1 MNLYI
6 FLIVLTICIGCYK
19 NEKNQ
24 ENDIKNKI
32 DLNVEF
38 KADEDYRKIIIT
50 NSEEINITNFF
61 YDEIMNGKKDLSFHK
76 EKYEVIDIFGE
87 PLNIK
92 VTEVTFNLVGGKVIE
107 IRELIYDDFIHVY
120 YIFEDGTIFYIGFII
135 EKKLERLKTINIGD
149 TSERLLSIF
158 SDKYYSWENVES
170 IKENISY
177 YTDPVECEIQ
187 FVINDKKKKKIYVNF
202 LLI

>member
-1 MNLYI
+1 
-6 FLIVLTICIGCYK
+6 
-19 NEKNQ
+19 
-24 ENDIKNKI
+24 
-32 DLNVEF
+32 
-38 KADEDYRKIIIT
+38 
-50 NSEEINITNFF
+50 
-61 YDEIMNGKKDLSFHK
+61 LSFHK

-92 VTEVTFNLVGGKVIE
+92 VTEVSFNLVGGKVIE
-107 IRELIYDDFIHVY
+107 IRELIYDDFIHIY

-149 TSERLLSIF
+149 TSEKLLSIF
-158 SDKYYSWENVES
+158 SDKYYSWESVES

-177 YTDPVECEIQ
+177 YIDPVEVQ
-187 FVINDKKKKKIYVNF
+187 FVINDKIIQKIYVNF